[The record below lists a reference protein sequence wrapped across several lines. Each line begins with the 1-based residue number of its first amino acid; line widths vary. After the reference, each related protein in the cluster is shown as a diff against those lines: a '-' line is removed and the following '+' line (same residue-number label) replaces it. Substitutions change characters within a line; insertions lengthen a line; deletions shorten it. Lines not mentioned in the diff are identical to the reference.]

1 MSRTIRLIG
10 ARGGQGTTTVAAALA
25 LLAAGHHDTAL
36 VSSDPAATAALL
48 GVPLLLA
55 DERAEVTATLS
66 FTAAPDEHHRAEV
79 TIIDDGA
86 GHRRATSGSLTAA
99 DGERYAVLRGPCY
112 VALAS
117 LLTAPDGPPDGVI
130 LVIEQGRALTAKD
143 VTGVLDVPVVATVK
157 ASPAVA
163 RTIDAGLLVSRLHR
177 LAEFADLRRLA
188 LSAPPHIDPRQR
200 QRQSLKRSQTC
211 RYRKAITA
219 LRVPR
224 AVKACR
230 VPARGLHIGGRGAA
244 RERRDAVL
252 NIGKLA
258 PGAADYYLGEV
269 ATSAEDYY
277 TGKGE
282 SEGRWVGSLAP
293 SLGLEGPVAS
303 ADFRAVLDGRHP
315 RTDEQLARSRASRE
329 RNHPGNPNQ
338 ASLFDEDVLDVAR
351 TASRLHISVGR
362 VRQLLWAGQR
372 ADAPLGGRY
381 LRGWKE
387 ARQDQCRQRWQV
399 PRQEIER
406 FEAIDGTRK
415 ARPGYDL
422 TLRPPKSVSVL
433 WALAPPKQRLAIRDA
448 HREAVDTVVEY
459 VESHALHARKGSK
472 DRGRIET
479 DGLVAAAF
487 DHRTSRAGDPLL
499 HTHVVTA
506 NLTRTAEGKWQAI
519 DGRDLYDH
527 ARPAGFLYQAH
538 LRHTLSARLGISWRE
553 VHKGWAE
560 VDGVPEAVVRAFSK
574 RRDEIEEVVAESG
587 YTSARAHQSAT
598 LSTRRAKEYA
608 VDASTLDARWR
619 EEAQFLGF
627 GPDELAAC
635 LGHEGLAKKPDREA
649 LFSRL
654 AGPLGLTKHSSTFTR
669 RCVVEA
675 VSQHAGVG
683 ACAECIEALVDEF
696 LASGL
701 AQPLTPAPEA
711 SAEAVWRRDGSRA
724 RNPDAVRWS
733 TPELLELEQRIVDWA
748 DSGFGAQVPAPNQGA
763 VDAVLDRRPE
773 LSQEQAAMVRSLADP
788 GSPAIHPVTGRPGSG
803 KTYAAA
809 AYVEALVASD
819 VPVVGCALS
828 ATAAG
833 ELEAATALGRL
844 TGRPASTMARLFVEL
859 ARQPL
864 PPAAVVIVDEA
875 SMVGTRDLARLT
887 AHVQQAGGALKLIGD
902 PDQHGAVDTGGLFRT
917 LAERQ
922 GDRLVALVDNNRQVD
937 AGDRVAIDRYRE
949 GLVESAL
956 GRYDAADRVVRS
968 ATAAASYDA
977 MVADWWASASA
988 GGEDPMMAGPN
999 AVRAALNRRARAR
1012 MKAEGVLNG
1021 PSVWS
1026 GDRELCVGDWVVAR
1040 RNDRRLRS
1048 EHGAFVKNGSA
1059 GKVVDVDE
1067 ERRSL
1072 TVDFQAEGCITLPE
1086 RYLAAGWVDH
1096 GYARTTYGVQG
1107 ATLERGLYHA
1117 GDRSSFEEGYVALT
1131 RARQETRVYL
1141 VDGTLGT
1148 DEDDGH
1154 RGHAPEPTGLDTVAR
1169 AMERRRAETPAIE
1182 VDSDAAAAAARYGHL
1197 DLAQLRI
1204 ERGKLEAVLA
1214 AGPVDVSWSLREAQV
1229 RQDELQARLRA
1240 STAAMPPRDRAD
1252 ERLEVIDRQLSL
1264 LGRRLDTLR
1273 AKDEARRSFLES
1285 HTEELAALRLVR
1297 QAELGRVMRVRIGAT
1312 SKPDPAALAILGPR
1326 PLPSADRQAWSNALE
1341 LAAVHR
1347 ERWGRTDIR
1356 GDELDRRGLEELL
1369 GGPPV
1374 NALARTSYELAAQ
1387 AVRNAF
1393 ESENEL
1399 RAADLE
1405 VTG

>member
-1 MSRTIRLIG
+1 
-10 ARGGQGTTTVAAALA
+10 
-25 LLAAGHHDTAL
+25 
-36 VSSDPAATAALL
+36 
-48 GVPLLLA
+48 
-55 DERAEVTATLS
+55 
-66 FTAAPDEHHRAEV
+66 
-79 TIIDDGA
+79 
-86 GHRRATSGSLTAA
+86 
-99 DGERYAVLRGPCY
+99 
-112 VALAS
+112 
-117 LLTAPDGPPDGVI
+117 
-130 LVIEQGRALTAKD
+130 
-143 VTGVLDVPVVATVK
+143 
-157 ASPAVA
+157 
-163 RTIDAGLLVSRLHR
+163 
-177 LAEFADLRRLA
+177 
-188 LSAPPHIDPRQR
+188 
-200 QRQSLKRSQTC
+200 
-211 RYRKAITA
+211 
-219 LRVPR
+219 
-224 AVKACR
+224 
-230 VPARGLHIGGRGAA
+230 
-244 RERRDAVL
+244 VL

-282 SEGRWVGSLAP
+282 SQGRWVGSLAP

-315 RTDEQLARSRASRE
+315 RTDEQLARSRAGRE
-329 RNHPGNPNQ
+329 RSYSGDPNQ
-338 ASLFDEDVLDVAR
+338 SSLFDDDVLDVAR
-351 TASRLHISVGR
+351 TASRLHMTVGR

-387 ARQDQCRQRWQV
+387 ARQDQFRKRWQV

-406 FEAIDGTRK
+406 FEAVHGTRK

-433 WALAPPKQRLAIRDA
+433 WALAPPEQRLAIRDA
-448 HREAVDTVVEY
+448 HREAVDAVVDY
-459 VESHALHARKGSK
+459 VEAHALHARRGGK
-472 DRGRIET
+472 DRGRMET

-499 HTHVVTA
+499 HTHVVAA

-538 LRHTLSARLGISWRE
+538 LRHTLSARLGISWGE
-553 VHKGWAE
+553 VHNGWAE
-560 VDGVPEAVVRAFSK
+560 VEGVPEPVVRAFSK

-587 YTSARAHQSAT
+587 YTSARAHQIAT
-598 LSTRRAKEYA
+598 LSTRRAKEYG
-608 VDASTLDARWR
+608 VDASTLEARWR
-619 EEAQFLGF
+619 EEAQSLGF

-635 LGHEGLAKKPDREA
+635 LDHKGAAENPDRAA

-669 RCVVEA
+669 RSVVEA
-675 VSQHAGVG
+675 VAEHGGGGAG
-683 ACAECIEALVDEF
+683 AERIEALVDEF

-701 AQPLTPAPEA
+701 AQPLTPPPEAA

-748 DSGFGAQVPAPNQGA
+748 GSGFGAPVPAPNQGA
-763 VDAVLDRRPE
+763 VETVLERRPE

-788 GSPAIHPVTGRPGSG
+788 GSPAIHPVAGRPGSG

-809 AYVEALVASD
+809 AYVEALVASG

-828 ATAAG
+828 ATAAA

-864 PPAAVVIVDEA
+864 PPGAVVIVDEA

-887 AHVQQAGGALKLIGD
+887 AHVAQAGGALKLIGD

-937 AGDRVAIDRYRE
+937 AEDRAAIDRYRE

-956 GRYDAADRVVRS
+956 ARYDAADRVVRS

-999 AVRAALNRRARAR
+999 AVRAALNRRARAQ
-1012 MKAEGVLNG
+1012 MKAEGFLNG
-1021 PSVWS
+1021 PSLWS
-1026 GDRELCVGDWVVAR
+1026 GDREFCVGDWVVAR

-1048 EHGAFVKNGSA
+1048 EFGAFVKNGSA
-1059 GKVVDVDE
+1059 GKVVAVDE

-1072 TVDFQAEGCITLPE
+1072 TVDFRAEGCITLPE
-1086 RYLAAGWVDH
+1086 RYLAAGWADH

-1182 VDSDAAAAAARYGHL
+1182 VDSDAATAAARYGHL

-1229 RQDELQARLRA
+1229 RQDELQARRRA

-1252 ERLEVIDRQLSL
+1252 ERLEVIDRQLSV
-1264 LGRRLDTLR
+1264 LGRRLDTFR

-1285 HTEELAALRLVR
+1285 RAEELAALRLVR
-1297 QAELGRVMRVRIGAT
+1297 RAELGRVMRVRMEAVAR
-1312 SKPDPAALAILGPR
+1312 PDAAALDILGPR
-1326 PLPSADRQAWSNALE
+1326 PVDPAARQSWSNAIE
-1341 LAAVHR
+1341 RAAVHR
-1347 ERWGRTDIR
+1347 ERWGMTIA
-1356 GDELDRRGLEELL
+1356 GDGESDGLEELL
-1369 GGPPV
+1369 GSAPV
-1374 NALARTSYELAAQ
+1374 SLMARSSYEAAAQ
-1387 AVRNAF
+1387 AIRSSIDP
-1393 ESENEL
+1393 EP
-1399 RAADLE
+1399 AASHLDAA
-1405 VTG
+1405 G

>member
-1 MSRTIRLIG
+1 M
-10 ARGGQGTTTVAAALA
+10 
-25 LLAAGHHDTAL
+25 
-36 VSSDPAATAALL
+36 
-48 GVPLLLA
+48 
-55 DERAEVTATLS
+55 
-66 FTAAPDEHHRAEV
+66 
-79 TIIDDGA
+79 
-86 GHRRATSGSLTAA
+86 
-99 DGERYAVLRGPCY
+99 
-112 VALAS
+112 
-117 LLTAPDGPPDGVI
+117 
-130 LVIEQGRALTAKD
+130 
-143 VTGVLDVPVVATVK
+143 
-157 ASPAVA
+157 
-163 RTIDAGLLVSRLHR
+163 
-177 LAEFADLRRLA
+177 
-188 LSAPPHIDPRQR
+188 
-200 QRQSLKRSQTC
+200 
-211 RYRKAITA
+211 
-219 LRVPR
+219 
-224 AVKACR
+224 
-230 VPARGLHIGGRGAA
+230 
-244 RERRDAVL
+244 
-252 NIGKLA
+252 
-258 PGAADYYLGEV
+258 
-269 ATSAEDYY
+269 
-277 TGKGE
+277 
-282 SEGRWVGSLAP
+282 
-293 SLGLEGPVAS
+293 
-303 ADFRAVLDGRHP
+303 LDGRHP
-315 RTDEQLARSRASRE
+315 RTDEQLPRSRAGRE
-329 RNHPGNPNQ
+329 RSHSGDPNQ
-338 ASLFDEDVLDVAR
+338 SSLFDDDVLDVAR
-351 TASRLHISVGR
+351 TASRLYMSVGR

-387 ARQDQCRQRWQV
+387 ARQDQFRQRWQV

-406 FEAIDGTRK
+406 FEAVHGTRK

-433 WALAPPKQRLAIRDA
+433 WALAPPEQRLAIREA
-448 HREAVDTVVEY
+448 HREAVDAVVDY
-459 VESHALHARKGSK
+459 VETHALHARRGSK

-487 DHRTSRAGDPLL
+487 DHRTSRSGDPLL
-499 HTHVVTA
+499 HTHVVAA

-538 LRHTLSARLGISWRE
+538 LRHTLSARLGISWSE
-553 VHKGWAE
+553 VHNGWADVE
-560 VDGVPEAVVRAFSK
+560 GVPEPVVRAFSK

-598 LSTRRAKEYA
+598 LSTRRVKEYGL
-608 VDASTLDARWR
+608 DASTLEARWR
-619 EEAQFLGF
+619 EEAQSLGF

-635 LGHEGLAKKPDREA
+635 LGHEGAAEKPDREA

-654 AGPLGLTKHSSTFTR
+654 AGPLGLTKHSSNFTR
-669 RCVVEA
+669 RSVVEA
-675 VSQHAGVG
+675 MAEHAGAG
-683 ACAECIEALVDEF
+683 AGAERIEALVDEF

-701 AQPLTPAPEA
+701 AQPLTPSSEAAP
-711 SAEAVWRRDGSRA
+711 AEAVWRRDGSRA

-733 TPELLELEQRIVDWA
+733 TPDLLELEQRIADWA
-748 DSGFGAQVPAPNQGA
+748 DSGFGTPVPAPNQGA
-763 VDAVLDRRPE
+763 VEAVLERRPE

-788 GSPAIHPVTGRPGSG
+788 DSPAIHPVAGRPGSG

-819 VPVVGCALS
+819 VPVLGCALS
-828 ATAAG
+828 ATAAA

-864 PPAAVVIVDEA
+864 PPGAVVIVDEA

-887 AHVQQAGGALKLIGD
+887 AHVAQAGGALKLIGD

-922 GDRLVALVDNNRQVD
+922 GEQLVALVDNNRQVD
-937 AGDRVAIDRYRE
+937 AEDRVAIDRYRE

-956 GRYDAADRVVRS
+956 ERYDAADRVVRS

-977 MVADWWASASA
+977 MVADWWAFAST

-1012 MKAEGVLNG
+1012 MKAEGFLNG

-1026 GDRELCVGDWVVAR
+1026 GDREFCVGDWVVAR

-1059 GKVVDVDE
+1059 GKVVAVDE

-1229 RQDELQARLRA
+1229 RQDELQARRRA

-1252 ERLEVIDRQLSL
+1252 ERLEVIDRQLSV
-1264 LGRRLDTLR
+1264 LGRRLETLR

-1285 HTEELAALRLVR
+1285 HAEELAALRLVSR
-1297 QAELGRVMRVRIGAT
+1297 AELGRVMRVRMEAVAR
-1312 SKPDPAALAILGPR
+1312 PDSSALDVLGPR
-1326 PLPSADRQAWSNALE
+1326 PLDPAARQSWSNAIE
-1341 LAAVHR
+1341 RAAVHR
-1347 ERWGRTDIR
+1347 ELWGMTIA
-1356 GDELDRRGLEELL
+1356 GDGESDGLEEVL
-1369 GGPPV
+1369 GSAPV
-1374 NALARTSYELAAQ
+1374 NPMARSSYEAAAQ
-1387 AVRNAF
+1387 AIRSSIDP
-1393 ESENEL
+1393 EP
-1399 RAADLE
+1399 AANHLD
-1405 VTG
+1405 VSG